1 MITTET
7 LLDSRYRIDALI
19 DRGGMANVYRAYDL
33 RLERHVAVKVL
44 REVEHQRRFA
54 VETRTL
60 ASLHHPN
67 LVRLLDAG
75 TDNGDAYLVLEL
87 LDGATLRQ
95 LLDRGPLHPA
105 RVARI
110 GVETAGALDYIHQ
123 RGIVH
128 RDIKPS
134 NLMLD
139 ERGSVKLA
147 DFGIARLLGGTAIT
161 TTHQAIGTMAY
172 IAPEQLDGDDIGP
185 PADMYSLGLVLIE
198 CLTGRRVF
206 DGPPAVAGAARLS
219 RDPHIPTDLP
229 GAWPATLREMTAR
242 DPAARPTADALRES
256 LNGRDAR
263 VAAVTRALPATRTEA
278 APIKVAPTRTAPT
291 RVAPTKVAATT
302 AAPTKV
308 APTKVAPT
316 RVGPPAVQ
324 RMRLRRRRPWLGALI
339 VGTLIAG
346 TLGLALLVY
355 RSGSPGGDSPTQPA
369 PTVTPAGRT
378 AVTSPPT
385 AQTPTTVLPPPL
397 PGLPD
402 SRGPGNGNGTDQLE
416 GWLKELRKLFLQE
429 G

>member
-7 LLDSRYRIDALI
+7 LLDSRYRIDVLI
-19 DRGGMANVYRAYDL
+19 DRGGMANVYRAHDL
-33 RLERHVAVKVL
+33 RLEREVAVKVL
-44 REVEHQRRFA
+44 REVEHQRRFG
-54 VETRTL
+54 VEARTL

-95 LLDRGPLHPA
+95 LLDRGPLLPA

-110 GVETAGALDYIHQ
+110 GVETASALDYIHR

-139 ERGSVKLA
+139 ERGSVKVA

-161 TTHQAIGTMAY
+161 TTHHPIGTMAY
-172 IAPEQLDGDDIGP
+172 IAPEQLDGDTIGP
-185 PADMYSLGLVLIE
+185 PADIYSLGLVLTE

-229 GAWPATLREMTAR
+229 EPWAATLRAMTAR
-242 DPAARPTADALRES
+242 DPAARPTAAALRES
-256 LNGRDAR
+256 INGRDAR
-263 VAAVTRALPATRTEA
+263 VASVPAAVTRAVPAARTEA
-278 APIKVAPTRTAPT
+278 APTTVAPTAAAPT
-291 RVAPTKVAATT
+291 NG
-302 AAPTKV
+302 APTKV
-308 APTKVAPT
+308 APTKVAT
-316 RVGPPAVQ
+316 TKVGPTAVQ
-324 RMRLRRRRPWLGALI
+324 RMRLRRRRPWLGGLL

-346 TLGLALLVY
+346 TLGVALIVY
-355 RSGSPGGDSPTQPA
+355 RTGSSGGDSTTRPT
-369 PTVTPAGRT
+369 PTATPAGRT
-378 AVTSPPT
+378 AVTSPST
-385 AQTPTTVLPPPL
+385 AQPSTTVLPPPL

-402 SRGPGNGNGTDQLE
+402 NPGPGNGDGTKELE

-429 G
+429 E

>member
-7 LLDSRYRIDALI
+7 LLDSRYRIDVLI
-19 DRGGMANVYRAYDL
+19 DRGGMANVYRAHDL
-33 RLERHVAVKVL
+33 RLEREVAVKVL
-44 REVEHQRRFA
+44 REVEHERRFA
-54 VETRTL
+54 VEARTL

-110 GVETAGALDYIHQ
+110 GVETAGALDYIHR

-161 TTHQAIGTMAY
+161 TSHHPIGTMAY
-172 IAPEQLDGDDIGP
+172 IAPEQLDGDTIGP
-185 PADMYSLGLVLIE
+185 PADIYSLGLVLIE

-229 GAWPATLREMTAR
+229 GPWPATLRAMTAR
-242 DPAARPTADALRES
+242 DPAARPTAAALGGW

-263 VAAVTRALPATRTEA
+263 VASLPAAVTRAVPAARTEA
-278 APIKVAPTRTAPT
+278 AP
-291 RVAPTKVAATT
+291 TKVGST
-302 AAPTKV
+302 
-308 APTKVAPT
+308 
-316 RVGPPAVQ
+316 AVQ
-324 RMRLRRRRPWLGALI
+324 RMRLRRRRPWLGGLL

-355 RSGSPGGDSPTQPA
+355 RTGSSGGDRAPRPA
-369 PTVTPAGRT
+369 PTTTPAART
-378 AVTSPPT
+378 AVTSRPN
-385 AQTPTTVLPPPL
+385 AQPPTTVRPPPL
-397 PGLPD
+397 PGLPA
-402 SRGPGNGNGTDQLE
+402 SRAPGDGTKELE
-416 GWLKELRKLFLQE
+416 NWLKELRKLFLE
-429 G
+429 EE

>member
-19 DRGGMANVYRAYDL
+19 DRGGMANVYRAHDV
-33 RLERHVAVKVL
+33 RLEREVAVKVL
-44 REVEHQRRFA
+44 REVEHERRFA
-54 VETRTL
+54 VEARTL

-110 GVETAGALDYIHQ
+110 GIETAGALDYIHR

-147 DFGIARLLGGTAIT
+147 DFGIARLLDGTAIT

-172 IAPEQLDGDDIGP
+172 IAPEQLDGDTIGP
-185 PADMYSLGLVLIE
+185 AADIYSLGLVLIE

-219 RDPHIPTDLP
+219 RDPDIPTDLP
-229 GAWPATLREMTAR
+229 GQWPATLRAMTAR
-242 DPAARPTADALRES
+242 DPAARPTAAVLREW

-263 VAAVTRALPATRTEA
+263 VASVPATAIRAVPATRTEA
-278 APIKVAPTRTAPT
+278 APT
-291 RVAPTKVAATT
+291 RVAPTT
-302 AAPTKV
+302 AAPTNLAPTSV
-308 APTKVAPT
+308 APTNLAPTKVGPS
-316 RVGPPAVQ
+316 RVGPTAEQ
-324 RMRLRRRRPWLGALI
+324 RMRLRRRRPWLGGVL

-355 RSGSPGGDSPTQPA
+355 RIGSPAGDSTTRPA
-369 PTVTPAGRT
+369 PTATPAGRT

-385 AQTPTTVLPPPL
+385 ARPPTTVLPPPF

-402 SRGPGNGNGTDQLE
+402 NRGTGNGDGTKELE
-416 GWLKELRKLFLQE
+416 DWLKELRKLFLSQN
-429 G
+429 

>member
-7 LLDSRYRIDALI
+7 LLDSRYRIDVLI
-19 DRGGMANVYRAYDL
+19 DRGGMANVYRAHDL
-33 RLERHVAVKVL
+33 RLEREVAVKVL
-44 REVEHQRRFA
+44 REVEHERRFA
-54 VETRTL
+54 VEARTL

-110 GVETAGALDYIHQ
+110 GVETAGALDYIHR

-161 TTHQAIGTMAY
+161 TSHDPIGTMAY
-172 IAPEQLDGDDIGP
+172 IAPEQLDGDTIGP
-185 PADMYSLGLVLIE
+185 PADIYSLGLVLIE

-229 GAWPATLREMTAR
+229 GPWPATLRAMTAR
-242 DPAARPTADALRES
+242 DPAARPSAAALGGW

-263 VAAVTRALPATRTEA
+263 VASLPAAVTRAVPAARTDA
-278 APIKVAPTRTAPT
+278 APTKAAPTHVAPTNVAPT
-291 RVAPTKVAATT
+291 NVAPTK

-308 APTKVAPT
+308 GPT
-316 RVGPPAVQ
+316 AVQ
-324 RMRLRRRRPWLGALI
+324 RMRLRRRRPWLGGLL

-355 RSGSPGGDSPTQPA
+355 RTGSSGGDSAPRPA
-369 PTVTPAGRT
+369 PTTTPAART
-378 AVTSPPT
+378 AVTSRPN
-385 AQTPTTVLPPPL
+385 AQPPTTVRPPPL
-397 PGLPD
+397 PGLPA
-402 SRGPGNGNGTDQLE
+402 SRAPGDGTKELE
-416 GWLKELRKLFLQE
+416 NWLKELRKLLLQE
-429 G
+429 E